1 LQGLH
6 GLQAAAAQ
14 GLQAAAQGLHFAA
27 AQGLQAAATAQGL
40 QAAAQGLHFAAAQ
53 GLGFAAAQGLTIFL
67 AAHCA
72 SAGLALGP
80 AIRIAPPAT
89 APAKMISGNIVVDS
103 SIFFLDSM
111 FSVPP
116 KQRPASPT
124 KLRNRCRA
132 PQISSIA
139 QLEAQFSG
147 RSTGKWNQ
155 GDSLFCDAPLSGRPA
170 PGSLIEET
178 HSIAFRNI
186 K

>member
-1 LQGLH
+1 MAAAQGLQGLH

-27 AQGLQAAATAQGL
+27 AQGL
-40 QAAAQGLHFAAAQ
+40 HFAAAQ
-53 GLGFAAAQGLTIFL
+53 GLGFAAAQGLTTVF

-72 SAGLALGP
+72 KAGLAIGP

-103 SIFFLDSM
+103 SIFFLDCI

-132 PQISSIA
+132 PQKNLLR
-139 QLEAQFSG
+139 Q
-147 RSTGKWNQ
+147 W
-155 GDSLFCDAPLSGRPA
+155 
-170 PGSLIEET
+170 
-178 HSIAFRNI
+178 
-186 K
+186 